1 MRLSSKA
8 LVFSAAIMALLIVV
22 VTALSAWSFRR
33 FSLYM
38 AERHTTSVAEAVKIG
53 LTEAMING
61 TIDKRLEFLERL
73 RNTPGV
79 SALRVVRGPAVSKQ
93 FGPGLAV
100 EQVVSEAEA
109 RVIEQARPAFSTVE
123 REGEP
128 LFRAIVP
135 YVADDRG
142 QPNCRQC
149 HQVDPGVALGAVV
162 IDISL
167 GEVRGQAITA
177 VVLISLVVLAAA
189 MLSLFWLRR
198 LVGPVTATA
207 VAVREV
213 AANAANGNFR
223 GRIAHASSDEVG
235 EIAEHLNRLM
245 GFLEKEVGTIQE
257 RVAELMGHQRNCGG
271 NQLAATTEMVDALV
285 EAAKFKQAIE
295 EDRHKSDVYARL
307 AEILREKFEFRR
319 FTVYEVAAS
328 KNRMAPAVV
337 DCEEDSPCH
346 YCDPQIL
353 TDADACRAKRTGR
366 TVDGVGLPGICTM
379 FRSVA
384 DGDTHICL
392 PIVLSGTAGCIV
404 QIVVA
409 REEGPLAQMM
419 MPFLAVYLRETAPVL
434 EAKRLMDSLRENALR
449 DAMTGLYNR
458 RFLEEYVETLMA
470 GIERRKGRFS
480 ILMLDFDYFKQVND
494 TYGHEAGDKVLK
506 VLSEILARNVRG
518 SDLVVRYG
526 GEEFLVILLDTD
538 SEGAAQVAEK
548 IRAEVAGTKVTLPTV
563 VLQKTISIGLA
574 HYPADA
580 DTFWQVVKF
589 ADVALYEA
597 KRTGRNRVVRF
608 EPGMWQEEEKY

>member
-1 MRLSSKA
+1 MRLNTKTLA
-8 LVFSAAIMALLIVV
+8 FSATIMTLLIVV

-38 AERHTTSVAEAVKIG
+38 AERHTISVAEAVKIG

-73 RNTPGV
+73 KNTPGV
-79 SALRVVRGPAVSKQ
+79 TDLHVVRGPAVIKQ
-93 FGPGLAV
+93 FGPGYPL
-100 EQVVSEAEA
+100 EQIKSEDEA
-109 RVIEQARPAFSTVE
+109 RVIDQAKPVFSLRD
-123 REGEP
+123 REGDL

-135 YVADDRG
+135 YVATDHG

-149 HQVDPGVALGAVV
+149 HQVDPGVALGAVT

-167 GEVRGQAITA
+167 AEVRGQAITA
-177 VVLISLVVLAAA
+177 VGLVSLAVLTAAL
-189 MLSLFWLRR
+189 LSLLWLRR
-198 LVGPVTATA
+198 LIRPVAETA

-213 AANAANGNFR
+213 TASAATGDFR

-235 EIAEHLNRLM
+235 EIAAHVNRLM
-245 GFLEKEVGTIQE
+245 GFLEKEVGTIQD

-271 NQLAATTEMVDALV
+271 NQLAATTEMVEALV

-295 EDRHKSDVYARL
+295 EDRYKSDIYHRL
-307 AEILREKFEFRR
+307 ASILREKFEFRR
-319 FTVYEVAAS
+319 FTLYEVAAS
-328 KNRMAPAVV
+328 KNRMVPVVLDCDTSAP
-337 DCEEDSPCH
+337 CQ
-346 YCDPQIL
+346 YCDQQIL

-366 TVDGVGLPGICTM
+366 AVDGVAMPAICDS
-379 FRSVA
+379 FRPA
-384 DGDTHICL
+384 NEGDAHICL

-404 QIVVA
+404 QMVIG
-409 REEGPLAQMM
+409 RDEGPLAQLM

-458 RFLEEYVETLMA
+458 RFLEEFVETLMA
-470 GIERRKGRFS
+470 GVERKKGKFS

-506 VLSEILARNVRG
+506 ALAEILNRSVRG
-518 SDLVVRYG
+518 SDMVVRYG

-538 SEGAAQVAEK
+538 GERAVEVAEK
-548 IRAEVAGTKVTLPTV
+548 IRGEVAGTKVTLPTA
-563 VLQKTISIGLA
+563 VLTKTISIGVA
-574 HYPADA
+574 QYPADA

-597 KRTGRNRVVRF
+597 KSAGRNRVTRF
-608 EPGMWQEEEKY
+608 EAAMWKEDEKY

>member
-1 MRLSSKA
+1 MRLNTKT
-8 LVFSAAIMALLIVV
+8 LVFFAAIMTLLIVV

-38 AERHTTSVAEAVKIG
+38 AERHTVSVAEAVKIG

-73 RNTPGV
+73 KNMPGV
-79 SALRVVRGPAVSKQ
+79 AGIHVVRGPAVIQQ
-93 FGPGLAV
+93 FGAGFPM
-100 EQVVSEAEA
+100 EQIKTEEEA
-109 RVIEQARPAFSTVE
+109 RVVERARPVFSLADRDGDMV
-123 REGEP
+123 
-128 LFRAIVP
+128 FRGIVP
-135 YVADDRG
+135 YIATEDG
-142 QPNCRQC
+142 HPNCRQC
-149 HQVDPGVALGAVV
+149 HQVAPGIALGAVT

-167 GEVRGQAITA
+167 SEVRGQAVTA
-177 VVLISLVVLAAA
+177 VVLVSLAVLTAVL
-189 MLSLFWLRR
+189 LSLLWLRR
-198 LVGPVTATA
+198 VIRPVTETA
-207 VAVREV
+207 VAVRGV
-213 AANAANGNFR
+213 AAAAATGDFR

-235 EIAEHLNRLM
+235 EIAVHLNRLM
-245 GFLEKEVGTIQE
+245 GFLEKEVGTIQD
-257 RVAELMGHQRNCGG
+257 RVAELMGHQRSCGG

-295 EDRHKSDVYARL
+295 EDRYKSDIYGRL
-307 AEILREKFEFRR
+307 AGILREKFEFQR

-328 KNRMAPAVV
+328 KNRMVPVVV
-337 DCEEDSPCH
+337 DCNADAPCH

-353 TDADACRAKRTGR
+353 TDADACRAKRTGHA
-366 TVDGVGLPGICTM
+366 VDGVGLPGICTM
-379 FRSVA
+379 FRSAVE
-384 DGDTHICL
+384 GDTHICQ

-404 QIVVA
+404 QMVIG
-409 REEGPLAQMM
+409 RDEGPLAQMM
-419 MPFLAVYLRETAPVL
+419 MPFLSVYLRETAPVL

-470 GIERRKGRFS
+470 GVERRKGVFS

-506 VLSEILARNVRG
+506 ALAEILSRSVRS
-518 SDLVVRYG
+518 SDMVVRYG
-526 GEEFLVILLDTD
+526 GEEFLVILIDTD
-538 SEGAAQVAEK
+538 ADHAMQVAEK
-548 IRAEVAGTKVTLPTV
+548 IRGEVAGTKVTLPTA
-563 VLQKTISIGLA
+563 VLQKTISIGVA
-574 HYPADA
+574 QYPADA

-608 EPGMWQEEEKY
+608 ETGMWQEDAEY